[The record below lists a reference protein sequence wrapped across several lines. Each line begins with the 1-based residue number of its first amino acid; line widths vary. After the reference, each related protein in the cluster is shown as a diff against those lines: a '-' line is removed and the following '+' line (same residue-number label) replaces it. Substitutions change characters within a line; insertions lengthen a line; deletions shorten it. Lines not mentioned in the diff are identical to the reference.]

1 MKTTFRNFLFFLGL
15 TFPFQAC
22 HQDHAPEIPVI
33 QAAELEFIGIEH
45 NEKLQDTFE
54 FLVANQNSMGRKSIL
69 SNKQA
74 VEQFLISAQESNSKY
89 PASMNA
95 IGVAYTKQLFA
106 SSNQQFA
113 RQEVY
118 FEDFELGDRVRIYL
132 EKLNSILS
140 VQTFGDT
147 RVVQE
152 IKVLEETIALEN
164 SLSDRELVLLYS
176 ATSVARHSYT
186 YWSENHENWA
196 QLGPNWTSQH
206 YSYKTGP
213 AGNIVKADVAGA
225 VAGAVGA
232 WAVNVVVGPGQV
244 AYGGAILG
252 GAVSGSVFQ
261 GVIEFLDWAW

>member
-22 HQDHAPEIPVI
+22 HQDPAPEIPTI
-33 QAAELEFIGIEH
+33 QAAEFEFIGVEH
-45 NEKLQDTFE
+45 NKKLQDTFE
-54 FLVANQNSMGRKSIL
+54 FLVANQNSIGHKSPVA
-69 SNKQA
+69 NKQ
-74 VEQFLISAQESNSKY
+74 VLENFLIAQIESNTQY
-89 PASMNA
+89 PANMNS

-113 RQEVY
+113 RQEAR
-118 FEDFELGDRVRIYL
+118 FEDFELGERVRIYL

-140 VQTFGDT
+140 VETFGDT
-147 RVVQE
+147 RVAQE
-152 IKVLEETIALEN
+152 IGVLEETIALEN
-164 SLSDRELVLLYS
+164 DLSDRELVLLYA
-176 ATSVARHSYT
+176 ATSVARHSYS
-186 YWSENHENWA
+186 YWFENHENWA
-196 QLGPNWTSQH
+196 QLGPNWTAQH
-206 YSYKTGP
+206 SYKTGP